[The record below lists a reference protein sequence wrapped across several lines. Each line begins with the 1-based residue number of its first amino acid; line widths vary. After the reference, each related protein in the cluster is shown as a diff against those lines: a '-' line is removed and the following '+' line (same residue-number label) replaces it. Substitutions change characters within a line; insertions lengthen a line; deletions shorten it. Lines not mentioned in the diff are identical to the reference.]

1 MLDILNSYEQRL
13 QFTHEL
19 EIDNEISCLDVLL
32 IRYNDKV
39 KTNWYIKPTFSG
51 RFLNYYSKHPRSQ
64 KIAMVYNLVARAIN
78 LCNEKFHDGNLD
90 KIKSLFIQN
99 DYPIWFIEKFVS
111 KS

>member
-64 KIAMVYNLVARAIN
+64 KLRWCTILSPGPSIYVMKNFMT
-78 LCNEKFHDGNLD
+78 ET
-90 KIKSLFIQN
+90 
-99 DYPIWFIEKFVS
+99 
-111 KS
+111 